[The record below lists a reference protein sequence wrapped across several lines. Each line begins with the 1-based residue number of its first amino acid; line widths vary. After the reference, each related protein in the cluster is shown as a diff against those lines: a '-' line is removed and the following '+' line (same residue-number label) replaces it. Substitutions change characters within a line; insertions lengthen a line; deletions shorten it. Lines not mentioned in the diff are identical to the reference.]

1 MELKHLRYFLTV
13 AAERSVSRASLQLNV
28 SQPSVSRVIHE
39 LEDEISIP
47 LFYRTSSGMTLTSSG
62 EKFFMYA
69 NRVLSIMNEA
79 KFEIC
84 KIERS
89 NSIIN
94 VGFCSSKY
102 IFEIIEKLK
111 YVGYNVKNLRFF
123 EFNSMKQ
130 IAAVKDKLLDLAI
143 IRYADDF
150 SFPDLEC
157 LPFFNNEIFAVVP
170 ASHRL
175 SGKKSIYLREL
186 KDEKFVVLK
195 RDVHENMNK
204 LLCDACAVSG
214 FSPDITFCA
223 NGFMSA
229 LATIA
234 TGVCVG
240 LLPRN
245 IANAAIPGYVYLP
258 INGGN
263 YCVESACVYRRNEK
277 NASVIELAEKI
288 KLCYSNEICK
298 QCEG

>member
-89 NSIIN
+89 
-94 VGFCSSKY
+94 
-102 IFEIIEKLK
+102 IIEKLK

-175 SGKKSIYLREL
+175 SGKNQFI
-186 KDEKFVVLK
+186 
-195 RDVHENMNK
+195 
-204 LLCDACAVSG
+204 CVS
-214 FSPDITFCA
+214 
-223 NGFMSA
+223 
-229 LATIA
+229 
-234 TGVCVG
+234 
-240 LLPRN
+240 
-245 IANAAIPGYVYLP
+245 
-258 INGGN
+258 
-263 YCVESACVYRRNEK
+263 
-277 NASVIELAEKI
+277 
-288 KLCYSNEICK
+288 
-298 QCEG
+298 